1 MLRSYLIVA
10 LRNLWKHKLFS
21 AINVFGLASGLV
33 VCFLAIAHIK
43 GVFDYDNFHP
53 NRDRTYRIIT
63 DVTSRTTGP
72 AVYATSPLSLASTL
86 KRDYGFVDEAVRVMA
101 VAEEMTGNN
110 KRLEV
115 ENFAVDPGFFRI
127 FNFPLEKGR
136 PATEPRTVVVTHKT
150 AVRFFGS
157 PDVIGKIL
165 NHATLG
171 PLTIT
176 GVLADLPLNTH
187 FKFDALTSLTI
198 YQNPDQQDP
207 FWGWQQYDNGYTY
220 VLLKPSATVDN
231 LDKVLPSVVKR
242 ANRGLRSPNQTSYS
256 LRTQA
261 LTRISPSR
269 ESLRQPMMNEY
280 HYSNLLSEFIVGL
293 ITLLLAGFNYVN
305 LTLARSIGRAREVG
319 VRKVVGAL
327 RWQVMGQFL
336 AESVILAL
344 LALGL
349 AYGMAEVI
357 RTLPIPNY
365 WFMVKLKWDVT
376 LWLILIGFT
385 LITGLLA
392 GLAPARILSGF
403 EPAQVF
409 RSYTGLRVIRGLSFR
424 KTLIVVQF
432 TISLVAMIVLV
443 TLVRQFR
450 YFSTAD
456 YGFRRER
463 VLNIRIGDQPAQ
475 RMINE
480 LNQLAGVERV
490 TATSNLLSELHDSR
504 YVRRERNGR
513 DSAKAALVAI
523 DSNFLQT
530 MGLTLLAG
538 RNLPTNNGAASRGQK
553 SRFALINEEAV
564 RTFQLG
570 NPGEAVGRSLWLNDS
585 TEVQV
590 AGVLKSF
597 RFAWLTEP
605 IKPLLLVHQPR
616 QFRYVSVAVA
626 QGAEQTILAETKRI
640 WKGLLP
646 YEPFTG
652 EWFDDHLS
660 RKYDNSEF
668 INLLSLLIGMSLS
681 IACLGLL
688 GIVTYNTQMRVKE
701 VGIRKVMG
709 ATVAQIVTLLS
720 WDFVKLLLIAGL
732 IAYPLGYLAGT
743 ALLSYIAYRV
753 SIGFETLGL
762 CLGLLL
768 FVGSLTIGLRT
779 YRAAQANPRDSL
791 RTE

>member
-63 DVTSRTTGP
+63 DVTSRTTGK

-86 KRDYGFVDEAVRVMA
+86 KRDYGFIEEAVRIMELP
-101 VAEEMTGNN
+101 EEMTGND
-110 KRLEV
+110 KRLNV
-115 ENFAVDPGFFRI
+115 ETVAVDPGFFRV

-157 PDVIGKIL
+157 PDVVGKTL

-176 GVLADLPLNTH
+176 GVLGDLPLNTH

-207 FWGWQQYDNGYTY
+207 VWGWQQYDNGYTY
-220 VLLKPSATVDN
+220 VLLKPSATVFN
-231 LDKVLPSVVKR
+231 LEKVLPSVVKR
-242 ANRGLRSPNQTSYS
+242 VHQELRSPSQNSYS
-256 LRTQA
+256 LRAQPLTQ
-261 LTRISPSR
+261 ISPSR
-269 ESLRQPMMNEY
+269 ERLRQSMMNECTY
-280 HYSNLLSEFIVGL
+280 DDLAGEFCIGL

-305 LTLARSIGRAREVG
+305 LTLARSISRAREVG

-327 RWQVMGQFL
+327 RWQVMGQFM
-336 AESVILAL
+336 AESVVLAL

-349 AYGMAEVI
+349 AYGLAEVI
-357 RTLPIPNY
+357 RIMPIPQY
-365 WFMVKLKWDVT
+365 QFMIKLKWDVP

-424 KTLIVVQF
+424 KTLIVAQF

-443 TLVRQFR
+443 SIVRQFH

-463 VLNIRIGDQPAQ
+463 LLTIRISDQPAQ

-480 LNQLAGVERV
+480 LKQLAGIEHV
-490 TATSNLLSELHDSR
+490 TATSNLLSELDDSQ

-513 DSAKAALVAI
+513 DSAKAALVSI

-570 NPGEAVGRSLWLNDS
+570 NPLEAVGRSLWVNDS

-597 RFAWLTEP
+597 RFGWLTQP
-605 IKPLLLVHQPR
+605 IKPLLLIHQPQ
-616 QFRYVSVAVA
+616 QFRYVSVAAA
-626 QGAEQTILAETKRI
+626 QGAELTIQTETKRI

-652 EWFDDHLS
+652 EWYDDNLS
-660 RKYDNSEF
+660 RKYDNSET
-668 INLLSLLIGMSLS
+668 INLLSLLIGMALS

-688 GIVTYNTQMRVKE
+688 GMVTYNTQMRIKE

-720 WDFVKLLLIAGL
+720 WSFVKLLLIAGL

-743 ALLSYIAYRV
+743 ALLSNFAYRV
-753 SIGFETLGL
+753 SIGFETLGF

-768 FVGSLTIGLRT
+768 FVGGLTIGLRT
-779 YRAAQANPRDSL
+779 YRAAQANPTDSL